1 MSDWT
6 LCIDFGTAYSKAA
19 AAPKD
24 AWSRFDPARVR
35 PLQLNTQDGAG
46 NAFLLD
52 SAVFVD
58 DARILFGRP
67 AIYRADALGE
77 GKRAALKSFK
87 TLLSAP
93 DLDRALNTK
102 APLSI
107 DPHRMFRMRDLIV
120 LYLAY
125 LLAAIE
131 RARGLDPMIKGRIV
145 RRYAAPAWREGD
157 SEERHTIVVR
167 LFGEAETLRM
177 QLGDALLSD
186 AGVDLAEAAK
196 HLRKA
201 MEAPQKLDLGLIH
214 EATAAAAYTSIGLD
228 DSGSHLIV
236 VDMGA
241 GTTDFA
247 ALVRVGDGMFE
258 LSEAR
263 ATLNQ
268 AGDFIDRIIA
278 NRALA
283 AASWARTTAQKT
295 ILWAELMRGM
305 RDSKATLFEEGR
317 LAMRLGGRVITITT
331 RDIERDKDFQAFAKD
346 LQAAYDLCVTIVRGD
361 ALVRERSAM
370 EAVAV
375 GGGAG
380 APFIQAL
387 IAGKT
392 KRGPRITPRPATP
405 GWAHADEFGGN
416 LAPVFPQLAI
426 AIGGALAP
434 ESMLAAGA
442 NLSAPG
448 ARSGSRPARG

>member
-6 LCIDFGTAYSKAA
+6 LCVDFGTAYSKAA
-19 AAPKD
+19 AAPTL
-24 AWSRFDPARVR
+24 AWSRFDPALVR
-35 PLQLNTQDGAG
+35 PLQLNPHEGSG

-67 AIYRADALGE
+67 AIARADELAGS
-77 GKRAALKSFK
+77 KRAALKSFK
-87 TLLSAP
+87 TLLSAD
-93 DLDRALNTK
+93 DLERALNSK

-107 DPHRMFRMRDLIV
+107 DPHRAFRMRDLIV

-125 LLAAIE
+125 LLAAVE
-131 RARGLDPMIKGRIV
+131 KARGLDTMVSGRIA

-157 SEERHTIVVR
+157 SATLHSFVVR
-167 LFGEAETLRM
+167 LFGEAEALRAR
-177 QLGDALLSD
+177 LGGALLSD
-186 AGVDLAEAAK
+186 AGVAMSEAVSALPKAMAEAQP
-196 HLRKA
+196 LE
-201 MEAPQKLDLGLIH
+201 MGLIH

-247 ALVRVGDGMFE
+247 ALARIGEGMFE

-278 NRALA
+278 NRALD
-283 AASWARTTAQKT
+283 AASWAKTTAQKT
-295 ILWAELMRGM
+295 ALWGDLMRGM
-305 RDSKATLFEEGR
+305 RDIKATLFDEGR
-317 LAMRLGGRVITITT
+317 VSIRLGGRLVVIAQ
-331 RDIERDKDFQAFAKD
+331 RDIERAKDFQPFAKD
-346 LQAAYDLCVTIVRGD
+346 LQAAYEHCVTIVRGD
-361 ALVRERSAM
+361 ALVRHQTTL

-375 GGGAG
+375 GGGAS
-380 APFIQAL
+380 APFIKSL
-387 IAGKT
+387 IASKVG
-392 KRGPRITPRPATP
+392 RGPRIMPRPATP
-405 GWAHADEFGGN
+405 DWAFAEEFRGN

-434 ESMLAAGA
+434 ESMLAAGGVSPA
-442 NLSAPG
+442 G
-448 ARSGSRPARG
+448 ARSGSRAKRG